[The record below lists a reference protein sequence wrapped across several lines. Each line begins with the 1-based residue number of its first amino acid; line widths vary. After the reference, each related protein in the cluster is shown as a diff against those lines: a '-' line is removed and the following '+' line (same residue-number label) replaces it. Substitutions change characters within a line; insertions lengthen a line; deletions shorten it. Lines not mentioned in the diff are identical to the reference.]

1 MLFLGS
7 GVYAVYNGASYDQD
21 CRFNYWGVNATAQMN
36 AGVNPKN
43 IGVIYDKYDYSS
55 RGAPSTTP
63 DGCSDPEA
71 HELPHGNTGV
81 VLFTDALGNEVP
93 SYTGGQ
99 VTVTLWDADLNTN
112 LGQVEQATV
121 NVTSNTQVQP
131 ETMLLT
137 ETGINTGHIP
147 GEHYL

>member
-1 MLFLGS
+1 MRSPGS

-55 RGAPSTTP
+55 RGSSTTP

-71 HELPHGNTGV
+71 HQRHMAILAWCY
-81 VLFTDALGNEVP
+81 LL
-93 SYTGGQ
+93 
-99 VTVTLWDADLNTN
+99 
-112 LGQVEQATV
+112 
-121 NVTSNTQVQP
+121 
-131 ETMLLT
+131 ML
-137 ETGINTGHIP
+137 
-147 GEHYL
+147 